1 MEWKVIKSAGDLD
14 DLISKSNADPQLI
27 FKHSTRCSISSMA
40 MNRLQSGLEVN
51 DVHIIDVI
59 GDRSLSN
66 EIAEKFDVFHQS
78 PQVLLISDQKCV
90 FDASP
95 QYLSF

>member
-1 MEWKVIKSAGDLD
+1 
-14 DLISKSNADPQLI
+14 
-27 FKHSTRCSISSMA
+27 MA

-66 EIAEKFDVFHQS
+66 EVAEKFDVFHQS
-78 PQVLLISDQKCV
+78 PQILLISDQKCV
-90 FDASP
+90 FDASHLNISP
-95 QYLSF
+95 SSINREIKSIE